1 MRWAQVK
8 RKLFSSI
15 EKGEYTEVISLIEEY
30 PKALRASRH
39 TGETPM
45 HVAARCNHVEL
56 LQYFIENGYIVD
68 CNFVGLED
76 DSPITP
82 LQHAAAGGALEAAE
96 WLIENGADVDGG
108 GIPGEVTP
116 PLIWAVQKGHLG
128 LVKLLIE
135 KGASLDAS
143 YELGEGKD
151 TMVINAVKMAQMK
164 GHSEILEYLYSQG
177 ATDPIDTYKEERE
190 LPEEVFLLRHIEQQ
204 IGKVQDTVSE
214 IIPASEASI
223 QVHIIPPTVERQDV
237 TLVTTGMSAQ
247 SMAEYQIGDELQFA
261 ELMFALPPTWP
272 ISKDEMT
279 QDQYRWPLDWIRQI
293 AHLPFLY
300 EGWIDE
306 GIIIPNGEPPVTF
319 SDKVMFSSL
328 LVLRP
333 EDRALSHCKPGY
345 KEINFYYLIPLYE
358 EERQLAMNKGEA
370 YLIEKLRS
378 QIPSLHIMDPNR
390 VNVGK

>member
-1 MRWAQVK
+1 MRWAPIK

-15 EKGEYTEVISLIEEY
+15 EYGDYNQVVSLIEEH
-30 PKALRASRH
+30 PKALHATEH
-39 TGETPM
+39 TGETLM
-45 HVAARCNHVEL
+45 HMAAKYNHIHL
-56 LQYFIENGYIVD
+56 LEYFKEQGYEVD
-68 CNFVGLED
+68 CNFTGRDENR
-76 DSPITP
+76 PITP
-82 LQHAAAGGALEAAE
+82 LQYAAAGASFEAAQ
-96 WLIENGADVDGG
+96 WLLEHGADVNGRRSVHP
-108 GIPGEVTP
+108 ITP
-116 PLIWAVQKGHLG
+116 PLVRAVQKGHLG
-128 LVKLLIE
+128 LVQLLVE
-135 KGASLDAS
+135 HGARLNDS

-151 TMVINAVKMAQMK
+151 KTVINAVKMAQMK
-164 GHSEILEYLYSQG
+164 GYTEILDYLYKQG
-177 ATDPIDTYKEERE
+177 ATEPVDPYEEERE

-223 QVHIIPPTVERQDV
+223 QVHIIPPTAERQDV

-247 SMAEYQIGDELQFA
+247 PMAEYQIGDELQFA
-261 ELMFALPPTWP
+261 ELMLALPPTWP
-272 ISKDEMT
+272 TSKDEMT
-279 QDQYRWPLDWIRQI
+279 QDQFRWPLDWIRQI

-306 GIIIPNGEPPVTF
+306 GIIIPNGEPPVPF
-319 SDKVMFSSL
+319 SDEVKFSSL

-333 EDRALSHCKPGY
+333 ENRALSHCKPGY

-370 YLIEKLRS
+370 YLIEKLRR

>member
-1 MRWAQVK
+1 MRWVQVK
-8 RKLFSSI
+8 DSLFSSI
-15 EKGEYTEVISLIEEY
+15 EKGEYDQVMSLIEDY
-30 PKALRASRH
+30 PKALHATGYR
-39 TGETPM
+39 GETLM
-45 HVAARCNHVEL
+45 HMAAKHNCIDL
-56 LQYFIENGYIVD
+56 LDYFLKQGYEVD
-68 CNFVGLED
+68 CSLAKRDPNR
-76 DSPITP
+76 PITP
-82 LQHAAAGGALEAAE
+82 LQFAAEGGALEAAK
-96 WLIENGADVDGG
+96 WLLDHGADVNGG
-108 GIPGEVTP
+108 SGSVSITTP
-116 PLIWAVQKGHLG
+116 LVRAVQWGHLDM
-128 LVKLLIE
+128 VKLLV
-135 KGASLDAS
+135 KHGADLNAS

-151 TMVINAVKMAQMK
+151 KMIINPVKMAQMEDR
-164 GHSEILEYLYSQG
+164 SEILAYLYSQG

-223 QVHIIPPTVERQDV
+223 PVHIIPPTAERQDV

-247 SMAEYQIGDELQFA
+247 PMAEYQIGDELQFA
-261 ELMFALPPTWP
+261 ELMLALPPTWP
-272 ISKDEMT
+272 TSKDEMT

-306 GIIIPNGEPPVTF
+306 GIIIPNGEPPVPF
-319 SDKVMFSSL
+319 SDEVMFSSL

-378 QIPSLHIMDPNR
+378 QISSLHIMDPNR